1 MTKQTPT
8 ILGVLTEPA
17 RPTGWKANRH
27 KVLLVLGLLVGYW
40 IGTHVHGTVPQQQP
54 PRPASTAP
62 AATAPDP
69 HRTPA
74 GLGVT
79 P

>member
-1 MTKQTPT
+1 MAKQTPT
-8 ILGVLTEPA
+8 VLGVLTQPA

-40 IGTHVHGTVPQQQP
+40 IGTHVHGTAPQQQAP
-54 PRPASTAP
+54 QPVSTAP
-62 AATAPDP
+62 APAAPDP
-69 HRTPA
+69 HRTPT
-74 GLGVT
+74 GLGLA

>member
-1 MTKQTPT
+1 MAKQTAT
-8 ILGVLTEPA
+8 VLGVLTEPA

-40 IGTHVHGTVPQQQP
+40 IGTHVHGTVPQQQAP
-54 PRPASTAP
+54 QPVSTAP
-62 AATAPDP
+62 APAAHDP
-69 HRTPA
+69 HRTPT
-74 GLGVT
+74 GLGLA